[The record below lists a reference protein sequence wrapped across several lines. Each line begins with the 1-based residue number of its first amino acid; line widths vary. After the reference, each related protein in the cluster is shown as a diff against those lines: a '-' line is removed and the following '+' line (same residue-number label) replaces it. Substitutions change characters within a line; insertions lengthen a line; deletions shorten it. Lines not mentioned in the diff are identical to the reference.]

1 MRDIGVRELA
11 LLCTAIVLA
20 ASACV
25 TRGATSSQKTLD
37 GLRAAVES
45 GPTPAQRLRSGEKE
59 DADTLGYS
67 LHASG
72 RVRCGGFIRKWQ
84 TAYLHAWA
92 THPGPEGERV
102 DVPVMRLSFQYL
114 DGLFA
119 GAELSRMQ
127 NSVEEISIAETIV
140 GVGDF
145 CSCIYAIADATLL
158 NTTHVQVK
166 QKICPE

>member
-25 TRGATSSQKTLD
+25 TRGATTSQKTLD
-37 GLRAAVES
+37 ALRAAAES
-45 GPTPAQRLRSGEKE
+45 GPTPAQRLRGEKQ

-67 LHASG
+67 LHAGG
-72 RVRCGGFIRKWQ
+72 RVRCGGFIRKRQ
-84 TAYLHAWA
+84 TAYFHAWA
-92 THPGPEGERV
+92 THPGPEGERA
-102 DVPVMRLSFQYL
+102 DVPVMKLSFQYL

-119 GAELSRMQ
+119 GAELSQMQ